1 MGYTASRTAQ
11 LRWAIASMTMA
22 VGLAAGCQAEP
33 GRASMKTADAIRQ
46 ELAIALPIGTQSSSV
61 AAYLKREKIEHSE
74 LAPAGLSK
82 HHKAGPGEQ
91 VINAAIRERAGT
103 KAVSRVVTIDFR
115 FGADL
120 RLISIDARD
129 QFTGP

>member
-1 MGYTASRTAQ
+1 M
-11 LRWAIASMTMA
+11 RWVPALMMM

-46 ELAIALPIGTQSSSV
+46 ELATALPVGTQSSSV
-61 AAYLKREKIEHSE
+61 AAYLEREKIEHSQ

-82 HHKAGPGEQ
+82 HHKAGPDEQ
-91 VINAAIRERAGT
+91 VIHAAIRERAGM
-103 KAVSRVVTIDFR
+103 KIVNRVVTIDFR
-115 FGADL
+115 FGSDL
-120 RLISIDARD
+120 RLQSIDVRD